1 MRCREV
7 KEEIELYVLGGLC
20 SVKTRKIE
28 EHLQRCPI
36 CRELEYQYKD
46 ILSKLSYRGDSA
58 LKNRELVDKI
68 RMSTQLP
75 LRNAR
80 FRKKSYRL
88 ASTAASIAAA
98 LLLSI
103 FVLYIWSGS
112 GNSPIDG
119 RSGTSVKSI
128 KTIWQRASADVVGF
142 VKPEDILIQD
152 SMVFLLSGKT
162 GGRAVSAVNVDTGKT
177 LWQSELVSC
186 GYLAADHR
194 YVYCVTLTD
203 QAEIVLAALD
213 KSSGQVA
220 WTFQKGGT
228 LNTLYASTKPVVLP
242 DNRICW
248 IHKNNAYAI
257 DTHTGIEIWHRTFEE
272 EGCLSQ
278 ITVVGSSVYTA
289 NRNGIYC
296 INHTDGQ
303 ILWHLPYQTFAWP
316 GTKPL
321 SAAGNDKIFIVTGEK
336 NGMSRIRCIDSSGPL
351 CLWQKLVPRV
361 TYVNADSDYVYLRCQ
376 HVLAL
381 SQKDGNPIWKI
392 EATGCSPITACDDK
406 ICFTDTSREGHLVA
420 VNRHNGHKIWQIP
433 GLHSCNAF
441 VKIGKRGYL
450 KTNDSVVLAFAF
462 DS

>member
-1 MRCREV
+1 MRCKEV
-7 KEEIELYVLGGLC
+7 KKEIEIYVLSGLDA
-20 SVKTRKIE
+20 VKTKEIE
-28 EHLQRCPI
+28 DHLQRCPI

-46 ILSKLSYRGDSA
+46 ILSKLSYRGNPA

-68 RMSTQLP
+68 CLATQLP

-80 FRKKSYRL
+80 LQRRFYRFV
-88 ASTAASIAAA
+88 SIAASIAAA

-103 FVLYIWSGS
+103 SAWYIWGGS
-112 GNSPIDG
+112 GDNPIDG
-119 RSGTSVKSI
+119 RSSTSVKSI
-128 KTIWQRASADVVGF
+128 KTIWQKASVGGIGF

-162 GGRAVSAVNVDTGKT
+162 GGRAISAVNVDTGKT
-177 LWQSELVSC
+177 LWRSELVGF
-186 GYLAADHR
+186 GYLAADAQ

-203 QAEIVLAALD
+203 QAEIGLTALD
-213 KSSGQVA
+213 KSGGQVE
-220 WTFQKGGT
+220 WTFRTGGK
-228 LNTLYASTKPVVLP
+228 LNTIYASTKPVALP
-242 DNRICW
+242 DNRIYW
-248 IHKNNAYAI
+248 VHKDTAYAI
-257 DTHTGIEIWHRTFEE
+257 DTHTGDEIWHHTFEE
-272 EGCLSQ
+272 EGCLSK
-278 ITVVGSSVYTA
+278 IAVVDGSVYTA

-296 INHTDGQ
+296 INPNDGQ

-321 SAAGNDKIFIVTGEK
+321 SAAGHNRFFIVTGEK

-361 TYVNADSDYVYLRCQ
+361 NYVHADSDYVYLRCQ

-381 SQKDGNPIWKI
+381 NQKDGNPIWKI
-392 EATGCSPITACDDK
+392 EATGCSPITTCDDK
-406 ICFTDTSREGHLVA
+406 ICFTDSSQEGHLMA

-450 KTNDSVVLAFAF
+450 KTNDSVVLSFAF

>member
-1 MRCREV
+1 MRCKEV
-7 KEEIELYVLGGLC
+7 KEEIELYVLSGLDA
-20 SVKTRKIE
+20 VKTTEIE

-46 ILSKLSYRGDSA
+46 ILSKLSYKGEKSF
-58 LKNRELVDKI
+58 KNRELVDKV
-68 RMSTQLP
+68 RMATQSP

-80 FRKKSYRL
+80 SRKKFYQL
-88 ASTAASIAAA
+88 ASIAASIAAA

-103 FVLYIWSGS
+103 FVLYIWG
-112 GNSPIDG
+112 GGRDNPIDG

-128 KTIWQRASADVVGF
+128 KTIWQKASADVVGF
-142 VKPEDILIQD
+142 VKPEDILIRD
-152 SMVFLLSGKT
+152 NMVFLLSGRT
-162 GGRAVSAVNVDTGKT
+162 GGRFVSAANVDTGKT
-177 LWQSELVSC
+177 LWRSELVSF
-186 GYLAADHR
+186 GYLAADDQ

-220 WTFQKGGT
+220 WTFQKAGE

-248 IHKNNAYAI
+248 VHRNTAYAI
-257 DTHTGIEIWHRTFEE
+257 DTNTGNEIWHRTFEG

-278 ITVVGSSVYTA
+278 TTVIGSSVYVA
-289 NRNGIYC
+289 NRNGVYC
-296 INHTDGQ
+296 INDKDGQ

-321 SAAGNDKIFIVTGEK
+321 SAAGHDKVFIVTGEK

-351 CLWQKLVPRV
+351 CLWQRLVPRV
-361 TYVNADSDYVYLRCQ
+361 TYVYADSDYVYLRCQ

-381 SQKDGNPIWKI
+381 NQKDGNPIWKI

-406 ICFTDTSREGHLVA
+406 ICFTDTSQEGHLMA

-441 VKIGKRGYL
+441 VKIGERGYL